1 MAKLF
6 EAVFG
11 GILSGSIYGLMALGL
26 TLIWGALR
34 MLNLAHGSMY
44 LVGGYLAW
52 TLIHKLALPL
62 LPAFVLA
69 VVGAG
74 LVGFIMQ
81 VTLLNPLLGKPGW
94 DNASLI
100 ATVGVSITV
109 ESGVL
114 LLYGARVK
122 QIPAVFE
129 GYFKIGDVPISKQGL
144 LIIGLTVI
152 SLFLMSTF
160 LRHSRYGLAVRAV
173 SQQMESA
180 RLMGIPAERIFLI
193 VMCLSAAL
201 AGLAGVMLSS
211 SELFYLR
218 PTSGFNP
225 MINALVVTIFGGLGS
240 VKGTIYAAYI
250 IGLLEAVLQVYMGA
264 SWALPGLFLFMIIM
278 LVIRP
283 NGLFG
288 LGDTQRL

>member
-34 MLNLAHGSMY
+34 MLNLAHGSLY

-52 TLIHKLALPL
+52 TLTAKLSLPL
-62 LPAFVLA
+62 FPAFVLA
-69 VVGAG
+69 VVGTG

-81 VTLLNPLLGKPGW
+81 VALLNPLLGKPGW

-114 LLYGARVK
+114 LLYGPRVK

-129 GYFKIGDVPISKQGL
+129 GYSKIGGVLISNQGL

-160 LRHSRYGLAVRAV
+160 LRHSRYGLAIRAV
-173 SQQMESA
+173 SQQMESS
-180 RLMGIPAERIFLI
+180 RLMGIPTERIFLI

-211 SELFYLR
+211 SSVRYLS

-225 MINALVVTIFGGLGS
+225 MFNALVVTIFGGLGS
-240 VKGTIYAAYI
+240 IKGTIYAAYI
-250 IGLLEAVLQVYMGA
+250 IGLLEAFLQVYMGA
-264 SWALPGLFLFMIIM
+264 SWALPGLFLFMIVM

-288 LGDTQRL
+288 LGEMQRL

>member
-1 MAKLF
+1 MGKLF
-6 EAVFG
+6 VAVFG

-34 MLNLAHGSMY
+34 MLNLAHGSLY

-52 TLIHKLALPL
+52 TLIDKLSLPL

-81 VTLLNPLLGKPGW
+81 VILLNPLLDKPGW

-100 ATVGVSITV
+100 TTVGVSITV

-129 GYFKIGDVPISKQGL
+129 GHFKVGGVVISEQDL
-144 LIIGLTVI
+144 LIIGLTVV
-152 SLFLMSTF
+152 SLFMMSMF
-160 LRHSRYGLAVRAV
+160 LRRSRYGLAIRAV

-211 SELFYLR
+211 VFYLR
-218 PTSGFNP
+218 PISGFNP

-250 IGLLEAVLQVYMGA
+250 IGLLEAFLQVYMGA

-288 LGDTQRL
+288 LGETQRL